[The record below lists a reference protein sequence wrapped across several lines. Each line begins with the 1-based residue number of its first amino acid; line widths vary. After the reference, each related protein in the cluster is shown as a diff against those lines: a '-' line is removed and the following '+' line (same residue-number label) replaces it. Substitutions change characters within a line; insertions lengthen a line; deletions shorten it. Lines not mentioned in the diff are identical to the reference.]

1 MDLVDVEP
9 VVVVSGIVDVVLFII
24 EVMEVVI
31 EVLMVVVLTIVII
44 VGGLDTGA
52 YCYTLHPKLDYT
64 CCICSGIYKRFFL
77 TGSTR
82 SS

>member
-1 MDLVDVEP
+1 MEP
-9 VVVVSGIVDVVLFII
+9 VVVVSGIMDVVLFII
-24 EVMEVVI
+24 KVIEVVI

-44 VGGLDTGA
+44 VGGLDTQELIV
-52 YCYTLHPKLDYT
+52 TLFIPSSDYT
-64 CCICSGIYKRFFL
+64 CCICSGIYRRFFL